1 MQATKSPEK
10 TTPEKGGGDRWK
22 QRKQYENELNKRRRS
37 IAKLE
42 EQIAATESQLK
53 ALENK
58 MAQLDERTDP
68 KVLVQEY
75 EQVQAQNQ
83 KLLKQW
89 EEESYELE
97 IVENEGLVE

>member
-1 MQATKSPEK
+1 
-10 TTPEKGGGDRWK
+10 
-22 QRKQYENELNKRRRS
+22 
-37 IAKLE
+37 
-42 EQIAATESQLK
+42 
-53 ALENK
+53 

-68 KVLVQEY
+68 KALVQEY